1 MGANTRG
8 EGECLKGGHSFTAR
22 RPAREPPMDV
32 DDTGEV
38 ETSAAEADMDG
49 GDLFERLDAMSKAA
63 VMAPEDDL
71 ILRMGA
77 VSKLRTAR
85 SKEKKA
91 SSSTSGLAK
100 PKSAIGKR
108 RDRRRASDSP
118 RKLTPRVAP
127 SAGD

>member
-1 MGANTRG
+1 
-8 EGECLKGGHSFTAR
+8 
-22 RPAREPPMDV
+22 MDV

-38 ETSAAEADMDG
+38 ETNAAEADMDG

-63 VMAPEDDL
+63 VMEPEDDL

>member
-1 MGANTRG
+1 LSPNN
-8 EGECLKGGHSFTAR
+8 
-22 RPAREPPMDV
+22 RPPSSPREPPMDV
-32 DDTGEV
+32 DDAGEV
-38 ETSAAEADMDG
+38 ETNAAEADMDG

-118 RKLTPRVAP
+118 RKPGATPRMAP

>member
-1 MGANTRG
+1 M
-8 EGECLKGGHSFTAR
+8 KGGHSFTAR

-38 ETSAAEADMDG
+38 ETNAAEAGMDY
-49 GDLFERLDAMSKAA
+49 GDLFERLDAMNKAA

-85 SKEKKA
+85 SKKEKKA

-108 RDRRRASDSP
+108 RDRRRASESP
-118 RKLTPRVAP
+118 RKPGATPRVEID
-127 SAGD
+127 GD